1 MIALS
6 CLVGSF
12 LFPLH
17 STGCS
22 APQIAI
28 ALSCLLVLSRFV
40 SSRLDRQAKLAPT
53 MQDDK
58 ASSSVATALFT
69 LRGKHIRLLEVMQ
82 GLMHENG
89 QLGDKVAKLE
99 KNRGV
104 QIDLEERQ
112 RIADAARQKGEEEI
126 SQLNSELALKVTEN
140 QSLQQKI
147 SELEREV
154 ATQAGQGKAQSDKM
168 LREFELSIK
177 KQEDGEKNR
186 AKLLKAL
193 EAIEKDMETMH
204 FQNNAWKTEIV
215 EQKSRC
221 ESLQIERTSQLELL
235 AKGQGENKALTDQL
249 TNLKQQMDL
258 FRSNAE
264 KGAEENKLFLER
276 YQAEKQRL
284 QATADERRSRCE
296 YLTEKVEEY
305 ANESG
310 KLREE
315 LVALQRTLAE
325 ERALHPRSGSRFGD
339 FVAIKNENVKLKKA
353 VSDMD
358 RQIQKIGGTGN
369 QKVSGPSQLA
379 SFNAQSSGSYSLKSS
394 NKTSGPPPPIDRDRD
409 RDRELPRHLSQPHVL
424 RSVTEPSGGDGSGTG
439 RSGNHRSKRS

>member
-1 MIALS
+1 M
-6 CLVGSF
+6 
-12 LFPLH
+12 
-17 STGCS
+17 
-22 APQIAI
+22 
-28 ALSCLLVLSRFV
+28 
-40 SSRLDRQAKLAPT
+40 
-53 MQDDK
+53 
-58 ASSSVATALFT
+58 
-69 LRGKHIRLLEVMQ
+69 
-82 GLMHENG
+82 
-89 QLGDKVAKLE
+89 
-99 KNRGV
+99 
-104 QIDLEERQ
+104 
-112 RIADAARQKGEEEI
+112 
-126 SQLNSELALKVTEN
+126 KVTEI
-140 QSLQQKI
+140 QSLQQKV

-154 ATQAGQGKAQSDKM
+154 TTQAGQGKAQSDKM

-186 AKLLKAL
+186 AKLVKAL
-193 EAIEKDMETMH
+193 EAIEKDMEIMR
-204 FQNNAWKTEIV
+204 FQNNALKNEIV
-215 EQKSRC
+215 EQKSRY
-221 ESLQIERTSQLELL
+221 ESLQMERTSQIELL
-235 AKGQGENKALTDQL
+235 AKGQEEKKTLTDQL

-276 YQAEKQRL
+276 HQAEKQRL
-284 QATADERRSRCE
+284 QATADERQSRCE
-296 YLTEKVEEY
+296 HLTEKAEEY

-315 LVALQRTLAE
+315 LAALQRALAE

-339 FVAIKNENVKLKKA
+339 FVAIKNENVKLKKT
-353 VSDMD
+353 VSEMD

-379 SFNAQSSGSYSLKSS
+379 SFNAQSSGSYSLKNS
-394 NKTSGPPPPIDRDRD
+394 NKTSGPPPPIDQRDRDRD